1 MGDELY
7 CKVYV
12 KGVAGAA
19 ALKAVVAE
27 LANGAVER
35 RHVSAPPLTI
45 DVFDQSRHVPADVGN
60 EFVRWPAYL
69 EVGASGGGVDFVGWL
84 AALAALMH
92 GLRARG
98 LSVAASCDFEDALAV
113 AMQAQAP

>member
-27 LANGAVER
+27 LAN
-35 RHVSAPPLTI
+35 